1 MKKITQKPHFVF
13 WILIPVLLLIGY
25 IDSNETIVINIH
37 DTYFVITMLNL
48 GVLLS
53 IMCGIIG
60 LGYWVVIK
68 LNRRLVNWLTI
79 IHLIITVISLCL
91 ILLIPFFLPES
102 NQGITSLYFDAQVT
116 ITLSALVAVCIQ
128 SLYLVNIIIALIR
141 KTN

>member
-25 IDSNETIVINIH
+25 IDSNETIAINIH

-60 LGYWVVIK
+60 FGYWVVIK

>member
-25 IDSNETIVINIH
+25 IDSNETIAINIH

>member
-1 MKKITQKPHFVF
+1 MKKITQAPHFMF
-13 WILIPVLLLIGY
+13 LILIPIILLIGLLKP
-25 IDSNETIVINIH
+25 DKTLEINIH
-37 DTYFVITMLNL
+37 DTYILIAL
-48 GVLLS
+48 LHLAVLIS
-53 IMCGIIG
+53 IIFGILG

-68 LNRRLVNWLTI
+68 LNKRLVNWLTI

-91 ILLIPFFLPES
+91 IILIPFFLPES

-128 SLYLVNIIIALIR
+128 SLYLVNIITALIR

>member
-25 IDSNETIVINIH
+25 IDSNETIAINIH

-48 GVLLS
+48 GALLS

-60 LGYWVVIK
+60 LGYWVIIK

-116 ITLSALVAVCIQ
+116 ITISAVVAVCIQ
-128 SLYLVNIIIALIR
+128 SLYLINIITALIR

>member
-1 MKKITQKPHFVF
+1 MKKITQVPHFMF
-13 WILIPVLLLIGY
+13 WILIPIILLIGLLKP
-25 IDSNETIVINIH
+25 DKTLDINIH
-37 DTYFVITMLNL
+37 DTYFVIALL
-48 GVLLS
+48 HLAVLIS
-53 IMCGIIG
+53 IIFGILG

-79 IHLIITVISLCL
+79 IHLIITVLSLCL

-116 ITLSALVAVCIQ
+116 ITLSAVVAVCIQ
-128 SLYLVNIIIALIR
+128 SLYLINIITALIR

>member
-1 MKKITQKPHFVF
+1 MKKITQAPHFMF
-13 WILIPVLLLIGY
+13 WILIPIILLIGLLKP
-25 IDSNETIVINIH
+25 DKTLDINIH
-37 DTYFVITMLNL
+37 DTYIIIALL
-48 GVLLS
+48 HLAVLIS
-53 IMCGIIG
+53 IIFGILG

-91 ILLIPFFLPES
+91 IILIPFFLPES

-128 SLYLVNIIIALIR
+128 SLYLVNIITALIR